1 MFPKYR
7 VNRAKTI
14 TDTAVSYDLS
24 IIINIK
30 GCVFL
35 DNTVKISVRNLVEFV
50 SRSGDI
56 NTLYTSMNRNKE
68 GIRLHKLV
76 QSIRKKKA
84 RLEGSSYESEYS
96 LKHSFVYKDCSFT
109 VEGRADGIYKKDENI
124 WIEEIKSTFSD
135 LDFIEF
141 DSGHWHMA
149 QAKCYGYMYA
159 FMNALNGINI
169 MLTYVHGE
177 TEELKVFEH
186 SFSFKELEDFFYGI
200 IEGYY
205 LFAQLDKDRINLR
218 NETAFS
224 MTFPFEKYRKGQR
237 ELSISVYAAAKNKK
251 NLFAVAPTGT
261 GKTMSVLYPSVKALE
276 QGISSKIFYITSRG
290 TNSLAAV
297 NGLEILEEKGLK
309 MRSISLTAK
318 EKICFMEKCLC
329 NPKDCPYAK
338 GHFDR
343 INDAILDIVENSFII
358 TPARLRVYAEKHK
371 VCPFEYQLDVSLF
384 TDTIIGDYNYVYDP
398 TARLKRF
405 FGEGAQNDYIVL
417 ADEAHNLLDRGREM
431 FSAELFTKELEE
443 ARKSVKIRR
452 SRFKSVAGRLIEA
465 LKEKS
470 SICETDGIGII
481 KELESDFYY
490 LLKSLVAEGDK
501 LLASGI
507 EGEAKEKITDLYFKL
522 LDFIRVL
529 DNYNDGYSTLIIKE
543 GKHTGIKLFCIDPSY
558 QFSALNKNAGVA
570 VFFSATL
577 MPLDFYKDVLGG
589 QKEDYN
595 IILESPFPP
604 ENFQIIINDAIST
617 KYKDRERT
625 YQAVSDALAAAV
637 SARRGKYMA
646 FFSSY
651 AYMEEVYGIFKEDYP
666 YVNTI
671 IQVRG
676 EKGEEFLKPFKDQ
689 EEDIVGFA
697 VLGAGYSEGI
707 DLAGDMLIGVIVVG
721 VGLPQLSPERN
732 IIRDYYSVK
741 NGMGYEYAYM
751 YPGMNKVLQASGRVI
766 RQETDKGI
774 AMLID
779 SRYGDRRYQALFPRN
794 YRGFKRAFGKV
805 HTENILNTFWNTEEL
820 GKR

>member
-1 MFPKYR
+1 M
-7 VNRAKTI
+7 
-14 TDTAVSYDLS
+14 
-24 IIINIK
+24 
-30 GCVFL
+30 
-35 DNTVKISVRNLVEFV
+35 KISVRNLVEFV

-76 QSIRKKKA
+76 QTIRKKKA
-84 RLEGSSYESEYS
+84 KLEGDIYESEYS
-96 LKHSFVYKDCSFT
+96 LKHSFSYKECSFT
-109 VEGRADGIYKKDENI
+109 IEGRADGIYKKGEDT

-135 LDFIEF
+135 LDAIEF
-141 DSGHWHMA
+141 DCNHWHMA

-159 FMNALNGINI
+159 FLKGLKSINI
-169 MLTYVHGE
+169 MLTYVQGE

-186 SFSFKELEDFFYGI
+186 SFSFRELEAFFYGV

-218 NETAFS
+218 NETAVS
-224 MTFPFEKYRKGQR
+224 MDFPFQKYRKGQR
-237 ELSISVYAAAKNKK
+237 ELSVSVYAASKNKK

-261 GKTMSVLYPSVKALE
+261 GKTMSVIYPSVKALE

-290 TNSLAAV
+290 TNSLAAI

-309 MRSISLTAK
+309 MRSVSLTAK

-358 TPARLRVYAEKHK
+358 TSERLRIYAEKHQ

-384 TDTIIGDYNYVYDP
+384 TDMVIGDYNYVYDP
-398 TARLKRF
+398 TAKLKRF
-405 FGEGAQNDYIVL
+405 FGEGTQNDYIVL

-431 FSAELFTKELEE
+431 FSAELSTKEIEE
-443 ARKSVKIRR
+443 ARKAVKIRR
-452 SRFKSVAGRLIEA
+452 SRFKTIGARLIES
-465 LKEKS
+465 LKAKGS
-470 SICETDGIGII
+470 VCESDGIGII

-507 EGEAKEKITDLYFKL
+507 EGEAKEKVTDLYFKL
-522 LDFIRVL
+522 LDFIRVM
-529 DNYNDGYSTLIIKE
+529 DNYNEGYSTLIIKE
-543 GKHTGIKLFCIDPSY
+543 GKHIGIKLFCMDPSY
-558 QFSALNKNAGVA
+558 QFLALNKNAGIV

-604 ENFQIIINDAIST
+604 ENFEIIVNDTIST

-625 YQAVSDALAAAV
+625 YRAVSDALAAAV
-637 SARRGKYMA
+637 SARKGKYMA

-651 AYMEEVYGIFKEDYP
+651 AYMEAVFQLFREEHPHI
-666 YVNTI
+666 NAI
-671 IQVRG
+671 IQIRG
-676 EKGEEFLKPFKDQ
+676 EKGEAFLKPFK
-689 EEDIVGFA
+689 EEAQDVVGFA

-707 DLAGDMLIGVIVVG
+707 DLSGDLLIGVIVVG

-732 IIRDYYSVK
+732 IIRDYYTVK
-741 NGMGYEYAYM
+741 NGMGYEYAYL

-766 RQETDKGI
+766 RRETDKGI
-774 AMLID
+774 ALLID
-779 SRYGDRRYQALFPRN
+779 SRYGDSKYKALFPRN
-794 YRGFKRAFGKV
+794 YRGLKRTFGKE
-805 HTENILNTFWNTEEL
+805 HTENLLNAFWQRNKEEDNSEE
-820 GKR
+820 